1 MPCSGLGAGAEAAA
15 PAPRSLGRAL
25 HTSGAPPPPAGQNK
39 WSKVKHIKGLRD
51 TEPSRLFQKLAM
63 LLRFARKAGGPNPD
77 FNTNLA
83 NLTEQCRSMESR
95 TIASTEVAIK
105 GRLPSEAGSLL
116 NNQWGPLD
124 DRDTKGALKDDKV
137 IEEKLN
143 EFFASVFTAEDVR
156 EIVGDK
162 SEELSQI
169 EVSLEEVLELIDK
182 LNSNKSP
189 GPTGIHPRVLKELKC
204 EIAELLTMVCNLSFK

>member
-39 WSKVKHIKGLRD
+39 WSKVKHIKGLWD

-83 NLTEQCRSMESR
+83 NLTEQCRSMVL
-95 TIASTEVAIK
+95 TKASTEVAIK
-105 GRLPSEAGSLL
+105 GRDAGSCFWYQRLSL
-116 NNQWGPLD
+116 WKQLVMLVSSSFQCSARKE
-124 DRDTKGALKDDKV
+124 DRD
-137 IEEKLN
+137 
-143 EFFASVFTAEDVR
+143 R
-156 EIVGDK
+156 
-162 SEELSQI
+162 
-169 EVSLEEVLELIDK
+169 
-182 LNSNKSP
+182 
-189 GPTGIHPRVLKELKC
+189 
-204 EIAELLTMVCNLSFK
+204 